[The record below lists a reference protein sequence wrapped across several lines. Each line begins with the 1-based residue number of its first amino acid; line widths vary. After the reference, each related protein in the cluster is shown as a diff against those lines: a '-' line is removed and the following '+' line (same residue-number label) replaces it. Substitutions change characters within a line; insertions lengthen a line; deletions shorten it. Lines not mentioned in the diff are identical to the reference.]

1 MESRNG
7 ENNNASSKI
16 ANGNG
21 DDYLLDKS
29 ALKLKEELKKFAD
42 PRKISGLLKMS
53 EGDLTKFIDERKF
66 LAAMKS

>member
-7 ENNNASSKI
+7 DNNIASSK
-16 ANGNG
+16 GTNG

-42 PRKISGLLKMS
+42 PGKISGLLKMS

-66 LAAMKS
+66 LAALKP